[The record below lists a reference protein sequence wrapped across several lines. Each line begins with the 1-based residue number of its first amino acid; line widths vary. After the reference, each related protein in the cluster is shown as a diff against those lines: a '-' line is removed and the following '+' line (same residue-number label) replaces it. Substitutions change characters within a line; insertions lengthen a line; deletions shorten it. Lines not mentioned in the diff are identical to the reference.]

1 VKLLDHITRIGD
13 AVFVTYEVAIV
24 FALSAVLALIAC
36 LFITAGAVRG
46 RARALHRG
54 GAMTAARRAVRGSAA
69 KPKKERIWVELLV
82 ATIADPIMGVEREKY
97 SLQSS
102 LTDGESV
109 QLQIPR
115 GDTYFDIRLSPD
127 AARSSPPIS
136 SPSRRRATSTS

>member
-1 VKLLDHITRIGD
+1 
-13 AVFVTYEVAIV
+13 
-24 FALSAVLALIAC
+24 
-36 LFITAGAVRG
+36 
-46 RARALHRG
+46 
-54 GAMTAARRAVRGSAA
+54 MTAARRAVRGSAA

-127 AARSSPPIS
+127 AARQLASDLVAIAKASDEYIVRLEAKS
-136 SPSRRRATSTS
+136 GKRKAGAR